1 MITLNKNKYI
11 AGIILTTFLLSLCIK
26 PISIYANSNVSQHLS
41 SSNKNVF
48 TQEPNLVPQ
57 PVKDESWFLGEQ
69 PENIDPNK
77 LPIVFVHGLHG
88 QANEW
93 WGGNKMYTYAFKE
106 GFRTAFVSLN
116 GEKDNWDN
124 GKQLADLL
132 KKISEYFGSKVNI
145 VAHSKGGIDT
155 QTALVHFGAHSY
167 VNNVITLATPFHGTA
182 LADLAYSA
190 PAKWLMKLLGNLD
203 AGTESLQTSNMK
215 HFREIT
221 DSNQN
226 ILKNTYYTAAG
237 TDWGTVFSASWFGG
251 VYLSGVGGS
260 NDGQVNLI
268 STQFQYGEQLFVA
281 PFTHENMHQGSAVFE
296 KINPILQ
303 KNNNSLQTPF
313 IMNSIAKEFKPN
325 TKKTEQFMNGGIL
338 PAYKTIEEKVSVDSS
353 IQKIELYILTKDE
366 NTRIEFISPSEKKYN
381 TKNIQTM
388 PMPENGVFDGS
399 YLHHISINLPEKGDW
414 KLYMSSKKDDAYFMM
429 AQFNSNPIISINM
442 DSVVKA
448 NTSIPLKI
456 KIENPEN
463 LNMASMKINIKKEE
477 SEISQ
482 KMDIKVQEE
491 IKDNTLVKMIPSS
504 NKTGNLNVTIEF
516 EGKTKQNTNF
526 RRTEVRSIHVL
537 E

>member
-1 MITLNKNKYI
+1 
-11 AGIILTTFLLSLCIK
+11 
-26 PISIYANSNVSQHLS
+26 
-41 SSNKNVF
+41 
-48 TQEPNLVPQ
+48 
-57 PVKDESWFLGEQ
+57 
-69 PENIDPNK
+69 
-77 LPIVFVHGLHG
+77 
-88 QANEW
+88 
-93 WGGNKMYTYAFKE
+93 
-106 GFRTAFVSLN
+106 
-116 GEKDNWDN
+116 
-124 GKQLADLL
+124 
-132 KKISEYFGSKVNI
+132 
-145 VAHSKGGIDT
+145 
-155 QTALVHFGAHSY
+155 
-167 VNNVITLATPFHGTA
+167 
-182 LADLAYSA
+182 
-190 PAKWLMKLLGNLD
+190 
-203 AGTESLQTSNMK
+203 
-215 HFREIT
+215 
-221 DSNQN
+221 
-226 ILKNTYYTAAG
+226 
-237 TDWGTVFSASWFGG
+237 
-251 VYLSGVGGS
+251 
-260 NDGQVNLI
+260 
-268 STQFQYGEQLFVA
+268 
-281 PFTHENMHQGSAVFE
+281 
-296 KINPILQ
+296 
-303 KNNNSLQTPF
+303 
-313 IMNSIAKEFKPN
+313 
-325 TKKTEQFMNGGIL
+325 MNGGIL

-353 IQKIELYILTKDE
+353 IQKTELYILTKDE

-388 PMPENGVFDGS
+388 PMPEKGVFDGS